1 LQILPLESLAYDYAE
16 TIGAV
21 VRNVVTISPYE
32 SASLGA
38 SRELQTSQALEFV
51 GKSSASKVQLTL
63 SEGLVLA
70 VEAGEA
76 NLESHIVAV
85 AVESGTDVGAVP
97 AVVVSEEITV
107 AIVESFVPDSELF
120 VRHEDED

>member
-1 LQILPLESLAYDYAE
+1 M
-16 TIGAV
+16 
-21 VRNVVTISPYE
+21 NVVTISPYE

-63 SEGLVLA
+63 SEGFVLA